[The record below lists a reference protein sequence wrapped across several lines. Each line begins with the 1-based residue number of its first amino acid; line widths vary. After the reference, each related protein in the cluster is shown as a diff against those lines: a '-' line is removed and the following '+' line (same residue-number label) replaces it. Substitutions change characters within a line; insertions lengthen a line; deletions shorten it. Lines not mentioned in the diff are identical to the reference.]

1 MLVGSTLVHIGTRL
15 FIGSL
20 ALALTGT
27 ALAPLFGMSTLIYSL
42 SLADEPVATNFIVI
56 RCATFATLAYFSVNF
71 LRRKRPLSSVAPMLV
86 FCNFTVFF
94 GAALM
99 LQRSQFDVMAWATLV
114 LIGGVSV
121 FLYRENRAQN
131 KVIFRD
137 GW

>member
-1 MLVGSTLVHIGTRL
+1 
-15 FIGSL
+15 
-20 ALALTGT
+20 
-27 ALAPLFGMSTLIYSL
+27 
-42 SLADEPVATNFIVI
+42 
-56 RCATFATLAYFSVNF
+56 
-71 LRRKRPLSSVAPMLV
+71 
-86 FCNFTVFF
+86 
-94 GAALM
+94 M